1 MQALV
6 ECVPNFSEGRDRSV
20 IDAISR
26 AISGVSGVRLLDVDA
41 GADTNRTVYTFV
53 GAPEAVSEAAFRAA
67 VAAGELIDMSKHE
80 GAHPRMGALDVCPIV
95 PISGVT
101 MDQCVATAQ
110 ALGRRLAEALALPV
124 YFYEY
129 AATRPERRN
138 LADIRAGEYEGL
150 REKLAKAEWAPDAGP
165 AAFNERLGASVVG
178 AREFL
183 IAYNVNVNSRD
194 QKLAN
199 EVALNIREA
208 GRLKRDAK
216 GLVVTD
222 AQGRELRVPG
232 RLKAVKAI
240 GWYIEQ
246 YRQAQVSINLLSY
259 RTTPLHEVFE
269 TTREEAGKL
278 GLVVTGSELVGM
290 TPLEPMLEAGRF
302 YLKKQGRSTGL
313 PERELVEIAVQ
324 SLGLAQL
331 SPFDP
336 DKRIIEYAVRVAAP
350 LVSMT
355 VERFV
360 DEVSSNSPAPGGGSV
375 AALAGSLGA
384 ALAAMVANLT
394 VGKAGLRVGVGAV
407 VLAGG
412 AGPGAEGRA
421 AARRRRRYESIRRCA
436 GGHAPAEGHRGAES
450 GAGVRDRG
458 RLREGDRRSPRH
470 GATLPAGARAHRA
483 GRREREPELSVGRRR
498 RRAARQGRARR
509 GAHERA
515 HQPAVGEGRRVQDH
529 HPCRDRRTAVEGRGP
544 AGADARHRRS
554 EPIGAGSYIRTF
566 AVRQMYEC
574 TTRHRYCGFGLPR
587 TRFTTSWA
595 FALSLRSQWRA
606 QANSRP
612 STPRPSGM
620 TMIAGPGSTIMAIP
634 IRRMLPP
641 ITATTMRR
649 AHA

>member
-1 MQALV
+1 
-6 ECVPNFSEGRDRSV
+6 
-20 IDAISR
+20 
-26 AISGVSGVRLLDVDA
+26 
-41 GADTNRTVYTFV
+41 
-53 GAPEAVSEAAFRAA
+53 
-67 VAAGELIDMSKHE
+67 MSKHE

-101 MDQCVATAQ
+101 MDQCVEVSR

-129 AATRPERRN
+129 AATRPERQN
-138 LADIRAGEYEGL
+138 LADIRTGEYEGL
-150 REKLAKAEWAPDAGP
+150 REKLAKPEWAPDAGP
-165 AAFNERLGASVVG
+165 ATFNERLGASVVG

-183 IAYNVNVNSRD
+183 IAYNVNVNTRD

-216 GLVVTD
+216 GQVVTD

-240 GWYIEQ
+240 GWTIEQ

-269 TTREEAGKL
+269 TTREEAAKL

-290 TPLEPMLEAGRF
+290 TPLEPLLEAGRY
-302 YLKKQGRSTGL
+302 YLKKQGRSAGL

-350 LVSMT
+350 LISMT

-394 VGKAGLRVGVGAV
+394 VGKAGYESAWAPLSSLAERAQALKAALLRAVDDDTKAFDDVLAAMRLPKATEEQKAARASAIAAAYEKATAVPLATARLCLQALELAEQAAASGSRNSASDAGVGAL
-407 VLAGG
+407 LAKAGLEAAIMNVRINLPSVREG
-412 AGPGAEGRA
+412 AFKAATLAEIAELQSKSAGPL
-421 AARRRRRYESIRRCA
+421 AR
-436 GGHAPAEGHRGAES
+436 
-450 GAGVRDRG
+450 
-458 RLREGDRRSPRH
+458 
-470 GATLPAGARAHRA
+470 TLA
-483 GRREREPELSVGRRR
+483 
-498 RRAARQGRARR
+498 
-509 GAHERA
+509 
-515 HQPAVGEGRRVQDH
+515 
-529 HPCRDRRTAVEGRGP
+529 AVE
-544 AGADARHRRS
+544 
-554 EPIGAGSYIRTF
+554 
-566 AVRQMYEC
+566 
-574 TTRHRYCGFGLPR
+574 
-587 TRFTTSWA
+587 
-595 FALSLRSQWRA
+595 
-606 QANSRP
+606 AN
-612 STPRPSGM
+612 
-620 TMIAGPGSTIMAIP
+620 
-634 IRRMLPP
+634 L
-641 ITATTMRR
+641 
-649 AHA
+649 